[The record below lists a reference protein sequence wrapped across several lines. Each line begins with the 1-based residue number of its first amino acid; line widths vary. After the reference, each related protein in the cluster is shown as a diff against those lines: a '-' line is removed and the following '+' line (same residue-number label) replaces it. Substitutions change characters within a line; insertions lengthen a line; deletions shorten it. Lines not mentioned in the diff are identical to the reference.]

1 MNEGKRNSGPVDH
14 FNSEDHSGD
23 QGKCWDWQ
31 ISVIPQ
37 LPIYWSFLLTIRTCP
52 IYKNGYCARTG
63 QWETSRPQRSCLNGP
78 FLPVSTVLRV
88 KWMNALRF
96 PAGKFKY
103 FGLNATHRSRS
114 VLHAHLLSFFF
125 LMLSN
130 RKHPFF
136 DIKTTSKRLSASVRI
151 TIGATR
157 VLNFPAV
164 WKKRRRPSRPL
175 FGGSGDLSLPRL
187 WAYLPRTFTYTKGN
201 LTLFLNN
208 KKGTYLIQLIHLGIF
223 LTLQF
228 LSTQP

>member
-1 MNEGKRNSGPVDH
+1 MTINIVKGFSKFRCIRWLNKISKAVNYYRPHIWNIPQFCFKKKSTPLLVNEGKRNSGPVDH

-78 FLPVSTVLRV
+78 FLPVSTMLRV

-125 LMLSN
+125 FN
-130 RKHPFF
+130 
-136 DIKTTSKRLSASVRI
+136 
-151 TIGATR
+151 
-157 VLNFPAV
+157 AV
-164 WKKRRRPSRPL
+164 
-175 FGGSGDLSLPRL
+175 
-187 WAYLPRTFTYTKGN
+187 
-201 LTLFLNN
+201 
-208 KKGTYLIQLIHLGIF
+208 
-223 LTLQF
+223 
-228 LSTQP
+228 